1 VLLFQTYNIILYVHA
16 FLFCWHFSY
25 RTCAFCKARSDWLQ
39 LPIAALHINRHRVTS
54 KIRLTMPRVKMSR
67 ADRNPWLAKMSR
79 ADRNPWLVKMSRAD
93 RNPWLAKMS
102 RADRNPWLAKMS
114 RADRNPWL
122 AKMNV
127 DKNKPMIQ
135 ITNHGTYSKHVHTV
149 VRNVILTI
157 NISVNLGK
165 SKLIRISWEKHI
177 IQYNVDYCY
186 VPVWIPAEK
195 TLINLTWQ
203 NQEIR
208 DIRVSYRHPK
218 RSLLYM
224 SYKSYTVMD
233 CGH

>member
-1 VLLFQTYNIILYVHA
+1 MLLFQTYNIILYVHA

-39 LPIAALHINRHRVTS
+39 LPLAALHINRHRVTS

-67 ADRNPWLAKMSR
+67 ADRNPWLAK
-79 ADRNPWLVKMSRAD
+79 V
-93 RNPWLAKMS
+93 
-102 RADRNPWLAKMS
+102 
-114 RADRNPWL
+114 
-122 AKMNV
+122 NV

-135 ITNHGTYSKHVHTV
+135 ITNHGKYSRHVHTV

-157 NISVNLGK
+157 NISINLGK

-186 VPVWIPAEK
+186 VPVWIPAE

-218 RSLLYM
+218 RSSLYM